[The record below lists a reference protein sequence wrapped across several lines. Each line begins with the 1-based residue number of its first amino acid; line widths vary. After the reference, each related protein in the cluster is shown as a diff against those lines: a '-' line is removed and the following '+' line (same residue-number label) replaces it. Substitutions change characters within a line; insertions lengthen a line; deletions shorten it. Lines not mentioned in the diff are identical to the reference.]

1 MCFQSFISLTTLFYR
16 FSTSQ
21 WYDENGKVLRRYPT
35 NEEIDKS
42 VLSLFTKVSILLLR
56 LILLYKKYLPIG
68 SLCNLSDLG

>member
-1 MCFQSFISLTTLFYR
+1 MEWICR

-42 VLSLFTKVSILLLR
+42 LLTLFTKVS
-56 LILLYKKYLPIG
+56 G
-68 SLCNLSDLG
+68 SDTW